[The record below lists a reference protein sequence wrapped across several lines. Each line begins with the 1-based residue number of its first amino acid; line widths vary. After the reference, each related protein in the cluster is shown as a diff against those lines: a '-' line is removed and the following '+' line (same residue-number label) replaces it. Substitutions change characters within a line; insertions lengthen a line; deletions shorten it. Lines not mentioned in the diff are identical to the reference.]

1 MTETTAKVEGQDGPQ
16 YVTQFQAD
24 EMNASQD
31 VDDFILRAYLRMTNF
46 SLDGVKKKSKSDLS
60 SKLRTQLQH
69 SKNRTGT
76 QAKFGGNKKTSGK
89 TESSAWNEL

>member
-1 MTETTAKVEGQDGPQ
+1 
-16 YVTQFQAD
+16 
-24 EMNASQD
+24 MNASQD
-31 VDDFILRAYLRMTNF
+31 VDDFIVRAYLRMTNF

-76 QAKFGGNKKTSGK
+76 QAKFGGNKKPGGK
-89 TESSAWNEL
+89 LTESSAWNEL